1 MNFAVKIPRSEAY
14 MQNFINSLCFYL
26 FVIAYIWGI
35 ILYKVIGFELI
46 DEICIVCIAL
56 VFLYVLFRQPNWEFN
71 KIFLLVL
78 FIFLFY
84 LIYSFKIGSNTKVA
98 IIKDFFIQLKPYLAF
113 FCIYQMRPVINE
125 KQKKL
130 LNQITLVCWF
140 LLLPVGFY
148 GLANEMNFVKIIGH
162 PTDYAAAITCTAL
175 LYLFTSEGTK
185 LNKLIFIGL
194 LSVGIFSGR
203 SKFYGFF
210 VLASAITLYFN
221 DIKRLKIDVKTIVAG
236 LFIVTAIVFVAKDK
250 ILFYFMPAFSG
261 DMTND
266 YIARLA
272 LYATSYSIFLDY
284 FPFGS
289 GFASFGTYYSGVYY
303 SNIYAEYGIDHI
315 WGLNKSFTSFVADTY
330 YPSLAQFGIVGAVLY
345 FLFWLYIVR
354 KVTTFNLTN
363 KNLHWFSITA
373 CIAGFLFIE
382 NIADASFTGNRGA
395 FMMMFLGY
403 VFSNL
408 LVNKNEIQVVE
419 GEKERFVE

>member
-1 MNFAVKIPRSEAY
+1 
-14 MQNFINSLCFYL
+14 MQKFINGICFFL

-35 ILYKVIGFELI
+35 ILYKVIWFEPI
-46 DEICIVCIAL
+46 DEICVVCVTL
-56 VFLYVLFRQPNWEFN
+56 VFLYVMFKQPNWEFN

-84 LIYSFKIGSNTKVA
+84 LIYSFQINSNTKVA
-98 IIKDFFIQLKPYLAF
+98 IVKDFLIQLKPYLAF
-113 FCIYQMRPVINE
+113 FCIYQLRPVITE

-130 LNQITLVCWF
+130 LNQLTLLCWF

-148 GLANEMNFVKIIGH
+148 GLADDMNFVKIIGH
-162 PTDYAAAITCTAL
+162 PTNYAAAITCTAL

-210 VLASAITLYFN
+210 VLASATVLYFS
-221 DIKRLKIDVKTIVAG
+221 DIKRLKINAKTIIAAMMIMAVM
-236 LFIVTAIVFVAKDK
+236 VFVAREK
-250 ILFYFMPAFSG
+250 IIFYFMPAITG
-261 DMTND
+261 DMEFD

-272 LYATSYSIFLDY
+272 LYATSYSLFLDY
-284 FPFGS
+284 FPFGCC
-289 GFASFGTYYSGVYY
+289 FASFGTHYSGVYY
-303 SNIYAEYGIDHI
+303 SNIYAEYGIDNI
-315 WGLNKSFTSFVADTY
+315 WGLSKSYTGFVADTY
-330 YPSLAQFGIVGAVLY
+330 YPSLAQFGMVGVALY
-345 FLFWLYIVR
+345 GLFWLYII
-354 KVTTFNLTN
+354 KKALSYKLTN
-363 KNLHWFSITA
+363 KNIHWFAITA

-403 VFSNL
+403 AFANL
-408 LVNKNEIQVVE
+408 SVDKGKTEIQGFE
-419 GEKERFVE
+419 DEHKS